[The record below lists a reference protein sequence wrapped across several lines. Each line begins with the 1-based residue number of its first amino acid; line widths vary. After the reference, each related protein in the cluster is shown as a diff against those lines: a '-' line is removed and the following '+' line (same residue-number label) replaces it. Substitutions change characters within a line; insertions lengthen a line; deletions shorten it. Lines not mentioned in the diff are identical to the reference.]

1 MMTISHIEV
10 ILRHRMFEASS
21 FVFCCQEPE
30 ERLPTESIERRKRKL
45 SVFLSDVREDDEED
59 DDLYTY
65 IIDRENAQVG
75 WRS

>member
-1 MMTISHIEV
+1 MTISLIEA
-10 ILRHRMFEASS
+10 IRHRPMFEASS
-21 FVFCCQEPE
+21 LVLCCQEPE

-45 SVFLSDVREDDEED
+45 SVFLSDVREDDDEE

-75 WRS
+75 WRL